1 MMSPFENKCP
11 AHIQRSLSSPNNPQP
26 TKPRSGKASRHR
38 ASADQPRSLMT
49 LTNRNIVDP
58 ELLLQRPC
66 KSSSIPA
73 NRFRDVHLQF
83 DTGCRKS
90 LPFSG
95 GFYQSPLDGR
105 CVQF

>member
-1 MMSPFENKCP
+1 MTSPFENKCP
-11 AHIQRSLSSPNNPQP
+11 AHIQRSLSSPNKFQP

-38 ASADQPRSLMT
+38 ASADQPRSLT
-49 LTNRNIVDP
+49 ALPIRHIDP
-58 ELLLQRPC
+58 EQQNMC

-90 LPFSG
+90 LQFSG

-105 CVQF
+105 CVQH